1 MGLMH
6 VDMYL
11 EKTDNLGY
19 GPVKRRER
27 NIEVLEKRTSF
38 RYVLIVNDE
47 CTLKMH

>member
-1 MGLMH
+1 MH

-47 CTLKMH
+47 CSLKMH